1 MPKNNKTLTVK
12 VANHVAEYLE
22 QLAKEAG
29 VTIDDIA
36 AYFFANEVVHTSRQM
51 KGLPANY
58 FFRFGVVHT

>member
-36 AYFFANEVVHTSRQM
+36 AYFLLMRWFTPRG
-51 KGLPANY
+51 K
-58 FFRFGVVHT
+58 

>member
-22 QLAKEAG
+22 QLAKEVG

-36 AYFFANEVVHTSRQM
+36 AYFFANEVVHTSR
-51 KGLPANY
+51 
-58 FFRFGVVHT
+58 